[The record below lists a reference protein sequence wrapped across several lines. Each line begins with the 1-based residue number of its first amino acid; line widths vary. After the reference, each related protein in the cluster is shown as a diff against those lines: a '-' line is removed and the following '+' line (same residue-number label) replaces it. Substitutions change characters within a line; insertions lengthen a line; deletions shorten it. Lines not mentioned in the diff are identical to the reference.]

1 MSIIGK
7 FQSNQ
12 HRLFFTGDDADNG
25 ITVSRDL
32 GGHLFGN
39 DGAIHIFPDTA
50 TVTNTNL
57 VRVNGGDG
65 NDVITLDETNGAL
78 PAAQLFGGD
87 GNDTLTG
94 GSGNDKLSGQDG
106 NDSLSGSGGN
116 DSLSGGTGNDFIAG
130 GTGNDTLVG
139 GSGNDFLDG
148 DQGTD
153 IGFLGA
159 GNDVFRW
166 DPGDGSDIV
175 EGGSGF
181 DEMLFNG
188 AAGAEQFALSAN
200 DERSSFTRV
209 QGNIIMDMDDVEKV
223 TVNALGGDDT
233 ITINDP
239 SGTDITD
246 IYINLGVGGVG
257 DGAADTIFINDDA
270 DVTVVDNGNGNLT
283 ILGLSGATVQI
294 TDFEP
299 LNDHLVI
306 DGIPFVF

>member
-7 FQSNQ
+7 FQLNL
-12 HRLFFTGDDADNG
+12 HRLFFTGDDADNN
-25 ITVSRDL
+25 ITIGRDL

-39 DGAIHIFPDTA
+39 GGAIAISPDNA
-50 TVTNTNL
+50 TVANTDL
-57 VRVNGGDG
+57 IRVSGGDG
-65 NDVITLDETNGAL
+65 NDVITLDEANGPL
-78 PAAQLFGGD
+78 PAAQIFGGD

-94 GSGNDKLSGQDG
+94 GSGNDRLSGQDG
-106 NDSLSGSGGN
+106 NDT
-116 DSLSGGTGNDFIAG
+116 LSGGAGNDTLSGGANNDFIAG
-130 GTGNDTLVG
+130 GAGNDTLVG
-139 GSGNDFLDG
+139 GNGNDFLDG

-153 IGFLGA
+153 IALLGA

-200 DERSSFTRV
+200 GERSSFTRV
-209 QGNIIMDMDDVEKV
+209 QGNIVMNLDDVEKV
-223 TVNALGGDDT
+223 TVNALGGADT
-233 ITINDP
+233 ITINDL
-239 SGTDITD
+239 SGTEITD
-246 IYINLGVGGVG
+246 IAINLGVGGVG
-257 DGAADTIFINDDA
+257 DGAVDTIFINDDA

-294 TDFEP
+294 TDFEA
-299 LNDHLVI
+299 LNDQLVI